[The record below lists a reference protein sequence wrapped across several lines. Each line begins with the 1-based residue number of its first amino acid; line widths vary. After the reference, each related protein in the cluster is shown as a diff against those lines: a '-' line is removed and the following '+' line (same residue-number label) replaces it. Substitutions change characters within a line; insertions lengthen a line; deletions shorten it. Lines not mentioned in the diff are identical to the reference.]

1 MRQPPRAK
9 PAGVEMVPVIVRD
22 IETFLRQ
29 SSLSVSIP

>member
-1 MRQPPRAK
+1 
-9 PAGVEMVPVIVRD
+9 VEMVPVIVRD